1 MSEQPKEY
9 CEHWVVCKHAHALL
23 YCPVDATGKH
33 HKECEYD
40 TRSRPYP
47 APEHED
53 WARTM
58 HVDQDSIDP
67 PQPTIIPCSRPHPA
81 PTDEQCR
88 ICSEATERK
97 AREDVLDEITKYINE
112 MYPLPGPE
120 GDYLY
125 PSRKGRRE
133 VYEQMRVLIESL
145 LAQQQGG
152 VSE

>member
-1 MSEQPKEY
+1 MSSEQPKEY
-9 CEHWVVCKHAHALL
+9 IITEEQLAKLIL
-23 YCPVDATGKH
+23 DL
-33 HKECEYD
+33 EYQRYNLARI
-40 TRSRPYP
+40 TQEQIRSRPHP